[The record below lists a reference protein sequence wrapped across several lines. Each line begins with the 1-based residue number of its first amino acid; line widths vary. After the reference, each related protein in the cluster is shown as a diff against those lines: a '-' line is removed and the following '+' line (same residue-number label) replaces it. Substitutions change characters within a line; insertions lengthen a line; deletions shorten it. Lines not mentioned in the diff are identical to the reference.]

1 VTVPV
6 PLDVIPAVAGPR
18 ELARDRLDHLCELD
32 VDQVVVELYERG
44 PEDFTAA
51 RNLAAKGAG
60 EPRTA
65 PNVYVREDQ
74 LVDGVN

>member
-1 VTVPV
+1 LTSY
-6 PLDVIPAVAGPR
+6 PLPPGRA

-32 VDQVVVELYERG
+32 VDQVVVELYELG

-51 RNLAAKGAG
+51 RNLAAKEAG

-74 LVDGVN
+74 LVDGVS